1 MSFLSNPHLD
11 LTTVRIETPRCV
23 LVPFSLDG
31 VVDIHELTDE
41 FCRAN
46 RDLYVS
52 PFLPTYEQEL
62 EYLQWQIESIRK
74 WEILELFILEKN
86 TWKFIGATGLNNQ
99 TENTMNLWLW
109 IRIDEQAKWYA
120 TEVYTGLIDWAHEHI
135 RYEYLSHYLNPENT
149 PSRRLAEK
157 FGWVLQDIRSENGD
171 DWYKIYLR

>member
-1 MSFLSNPHLD
+1 MSFLLNPHLD

-46 RDLYVS
+46 KDLYVS
-52 PFLPTYEQEL
+52 PILPTYEQEL

-74 WEILELFILEKN
+74 WEILELFILEKS
-86 TWKFIGATGLNNQ
+86 TWKFLGATGLTNLA
-99 TENTMNLWLW
+99 EDTMNLGLW
-109 IRIDEQAKWYA
+109 IRVDEQGKRYA
-120 TEVYTGLIDWAHEHI
+120 TEVYDWFINWARVNV
-135 RYEYLSHYLNPENT
+135 RYEYLSHYLNPANT

-157 FGWVLQDIRSENGD
+157 FGWVPQDIRSENGD

>member
-62 EYLQWQIESIRK
+62 EYLQ
-74 WEILELFILEKN
+74 
-86 TWKFIGATGLNNQ
+86 
-99 TENTMNLWLW
+99 
-109 IRIDEQAKWYA
+109 
-120 TEVYTGLIDWAHEHI
+120 
-135 RYEYLSHYLNPENT
+135 
-149 PSRRLAEK
+149 
-157 FGWVLQDIRSENGD
+157 
-171 DWYKIYLR
+171 